1 MSLQKVYESDAAL
14 ALLDED
20 LIRRAREL
28 YALGFDPNVR
38 RAQMSAL
45 GDLIRTARNH
55 GEAVLSV
62 RAWMEN
68 QLDKLRERERRDRKR
83 SWLVDA
89 EGSEPDES
97 LGEALVRWISGEVYL
112 PAPVPEGLDRLAAL
126 RRFWA
131 RFDGLH
137 RYECELEEA
146 MPLTVPAAPR
156 EEGGRP

>member
-1 MSLQKVYESDAAL
+1 MSLQEVYESDAAL
-14 ALLDED
+14 AGLDED
-20 LIRRAREL
+20 LIRRAQEL
-28 YALGFDPNVR
+28 HTLGFDPKLR

-45 GDLIRTARNH
+45 GERIRTASSH
-55 GEAVLSV
+55 DEAVRSV

-68 QLDKLRERERRDRKR
+68 QLRKLRERERRDKKR
-83 SWLVDA
+83 SWLVEA
-89 EGSEPDES
+89 GGGEPGES

-112 PAPVPEGLDRLAAL
+112 STPVPEGLDRLAAL

-137 RYECELEEA
+137 RHHCEMEEA
-146 MPLTVPAAPR
+146 MPLTVPATPR